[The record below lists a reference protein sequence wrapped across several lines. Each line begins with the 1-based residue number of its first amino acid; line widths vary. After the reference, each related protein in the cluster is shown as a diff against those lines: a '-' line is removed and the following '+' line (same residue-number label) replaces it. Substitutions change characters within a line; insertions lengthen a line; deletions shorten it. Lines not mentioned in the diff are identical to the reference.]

1 MRKGALFTAA
11 AMLLW
16 AVTGRAEDVQL
27 RVTGSH
33 CPGCGGKIAEAINKV
48 PGAKVKELPG
58 AKGKGIGKG
67 SGKDDGVKVGVII
80 DLAKS
85 EVGDLA
91 KAVAGADTY
100 HRTLGAP
107 TASLIVKTTSLTQD
121 NAKNLKQALVNV
133 NGVIATASTAN
144 PKLNEIAVRLDD
156 RGGAKLAEIQKA
168 LADYTK
174 KK

>member
-33 CPGCGGKIAEAINKV
+33 CPGCGSKIAEALGKV
-48 PGAKVKELPG
+48 PSAKV
-58 AKGKGIGKG
+58 KGKGIGKG
-67 SGKDDGVKVGVII
+67 SGKDDGVKVTVTI

-85 EVGDLA
+85 DVGDLA

-107 TASLIVKTTSLTQD
+107 TASLIVKTTSLTED
-121 NAKNLKQALVNV
+121 SAKNLKQALVNV
-133 NGVIATASTAN
+133 NGVIAAASTAN